1 VVDLSAKAGFF
12 CLFFKKFPA
21 KIKEEEKI
29 MKKQNFSKGKAG
41 EDLAVSFLE
50 KQGFKIIEKN
60 WRYSRMG
67 EIDIIAEDKNTL
79 VFIEVKAR
87 SSNFFGNPLESVDQ
101 KKFDKIQKLAEI
113 YLSRNPD
120 NSYDGCRFDLI
131 GILLK
136 EKPEFT
142 YFKSVY

>member
-1 VVDLSAKAGFF
+1 
-12 CLFFKKFPA
+12 
-21 KIKEEEKI
+21 
-29 MKKQNFSKGKAG
+29 MKKQNFLKGKAG
-41 EDLAVSFLE
+41 EELAAIFLE

-60 WRYSRMG
+60 WRFARLG

-87 SSNFFGNPLESVDQ
+87 SSNLFGHPLESVDN
-101 KKFDKIQKLAEI
+101 KKFNKIQKLAEI
-113 YLSRNPD
+113 YLSQNI
-120 NSYDGCRFDLI
+120 NNNYDGCRFDLI

-136 EKPEFT
+136 EKPEIT